1 MKRLLIALVAVGA
14 AVTAADS
21 PALADAPQ
29 NSHNCGGLGEQRR
42 DTRLCRGWAQGS
54 YTSTRARSGL
64 EAGFVQEYNDTF
76 ANCGSTP

>member
-29 NSHNCGGLGEQRR
+29 NSHNCGGLGE
-42 DTRLCRGWAQGS
+42 LNPPGVSGGS
-54 YTSTRARSGL
+54 IS
-64 EAGFVQEYNDTF
+64 
-76 ANCGSTP
+76 